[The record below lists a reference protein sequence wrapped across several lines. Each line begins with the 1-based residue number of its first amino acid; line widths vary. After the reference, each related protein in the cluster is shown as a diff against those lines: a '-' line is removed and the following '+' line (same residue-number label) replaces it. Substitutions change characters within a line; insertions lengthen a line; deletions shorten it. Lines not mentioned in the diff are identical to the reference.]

1 MSLMLLTLLSA
12 CAPTVSQRQ
21 RQRPP
26 RRISAPVRPQAK
38 RPATATWYGPGFHGR
53 RTASGERFDQHAL
66 TAAHPTLPL
75 GSQVEVTNVANGKTV
90 QVRINDRGP
99 RKRGRSI
106 DLSRGAAQEL
116 GMLRSG
122 VSRVRIKRISARR
135 TGTRMR
141 RTRNGATRERVQAG
155 PKSQAGKVF

>member
-1 MSLMLLTLLSA
+1 MLLMLLSA

-26 RRISAPVRPQAK
+26 RRISAPVRPQVK

-53 RTASGERFDQHAL
+53 RTASGERFDQNDL

-75 GSQVEVTNVANGKTV
+75 GSQVEVTNVATGKTV

-99 RKRGRSI
+99 RRRGRSI

-122 VSRVRIKRISARR
+122 VSRVRIKRVSARYPEKSRSR
-135 TGTRMR
+135 TKRIQG
-141 RTRNGATRERVQAG
+141 ERVLIV
-155 PKSQAGKVF
+155 PKSQGEKVF